1 MQTACSEVKDQ
12 RRETWNER
20 TQGEEKLASDRPHSK
35 LAASAEGSHWRSQ
48 RIAVCPV
55 ASPRT
60 QAGRL
65 LKQETTSKKTEEA
78 TVELV
83 GKGEV
88 LEVIFKETGKDG
100 YCRSSKQGNQR
111 VCEVLSLS
119 I

>member
-35 LAASAEGSHWRSQ
+35 LAASAEGSHWRFQ

-88 LEVIFKETGKDG
+88 LEVIFKETGKDD
-100 YCRSSKQGNQR
+100 YCQIFKTGESKG
-111 VCEVLSLS
+111 L
-119 I
+119 